1 MKKLWPLLLIVFAL
15 CSCIGT
21 ATKANKKFSNVQ
33 QDNFDNM
40 LTRNNQKIYHLGNKI
55 LEKEFNDS
63 VRLAMGEY
71 MDSVKLFVN
80 WKAKIQDIDSRE
92 KGESVV
98 LSFELKYAPEQYREV
113 TFDVDYILPQDSL
126 NTDKVYQTVRSLN
139 DYSTVYFDGFIRKK
153 ANGEAHYCSYSDDLM
168 HSYPRFKFYAV
179 DINTT
184 SKGDKLS
191 NNLQN
196 AVDLSFQYIETLG
209 LYFKKEISKNESSK
223 RVGKIAPR
231 LEAAK
236 EVLTQDEKAYVD
248 RLSKALM
255 YNFLYAE

>member
-1 MKKLWPLLLIVFAL
+1 
-15 CSCIGT
+15 
-21 ATKANKKFSNVQ
+21 
-33 QDNFDNM
+33 
-40 LTRNNQKIYHLGNKI
+40 
-55 LEKEFNDS
+55 
-63 VRLAMGEY
+63 MGEY

-168 HSYPRFKFYAV
+168 HSYPRFKFYVV

-184 SKGDKLS
+184 SKGDTLS

-209 LYFKKEISKNESSK
+209 LYFKKEISKKESSK